1 MEILTVKN
9 LNFHYEQQHVL
20 QDVSFSIQSGEFVT
34 LFGPTGSGKSTLLTM
49 LKKEMRPS
57 GKLFGKVF
65 FNGKN
70 LDDLPA
76 ATTAT
81 AIGYM
86 MQNPDEQIIMEKVWQ
101 ELAFGLENMGVPT
114 EEMQRRVAEVASF
127 FGIQNWLHDSVSD
140 LSGGQKQLVNLAAV
154 LVMEPDILLLDEPTS
169 QLDPIAASE
178 FLTLLAKINR
188 ELGMTILIVE
198 HRLEELLPVCDRVLF
213 MEGGALL
220 HDSTPKAI
228 GNELHE
234 HPMLDALTTA
244 MRVYYK
250 LGFRDETPITV
261 RDGIDFIRRYP
272 PATLPMDGVKK
283 TAIPLINVT
292 DLHFRYNRKSD
303 NLLANMA
310 FTIHRGEIFS
320 IVGGN
325 GVGKSTLLKLLAGL
339 HAPYAGKL
347 LIDDVAPGKWKG
359 NIVLLPQS
367 PQALFMH
374 STVKEELLSAPPLQK
389 LTTEEKELA
398 VLTMMQHLHIETL
411 AERNPFDLS
420 GGEQQKTALAK
431 LLLHEPDILLLDEP
445 TKGMDIMSKNEVIG
459 LIRELQKH
467 NVTTII
473 VTHDIEFAARVSTRV
488 GMLFDKSLIAIND
501 PKKFFNSNR
510 FYTTAA
516 SKIARGLFPYAIT
529 AEDIVSAVN
538 MNNRRN
544 E

>member
-1 MEILTVKN
+1 MEILTVEN
-9 LNFHYEQQHVL
+9 LNFHYEQQPIL
-20 QDVSFSIQSGEFVT
+20 QDISFSIHSGEFVT

-49 LKKEMRPS
+49 IKKEMRPN
-57 GKLFGKVF
+57 GKFQGTIY
-65 FNGKN
+65 FNGMN
-70 LDDLPA
+70 LEHTD
-76 ATTAT
+76 TTA
-81 AIGYM
+81 ASIGYM
-86 MQNPDEQIIMEKVWQ
+86 MQNPDEQLVTEKVWQ
-101 ELAFGLENMGVPT
+101 ELAFGLENLGVPT
-114 EEMQRRVAEVASF
+114 EDMQRKIAEVASF

-178 FLTLLAKINR
+178 FLALLAKINR

-198 HRLEELLPVCDRVLF
+198 HRLEELLPLCDRLLF
-213 MEGGALL
+213 MENGSLLYDTVPKEIGKDLL
-220 HDSTPKAI
+220 H
-228 GNELHE
+228 

-250 LGFRDETPITV
+250 LGYRDATPITV
-261 RDGIDFIRRYP
+261 RDGIDFIRQFP
-272 PATLPMDGVKK
+272 PATLPMDAVTK
-283 TAIPLINVT
+283 TDVPLIAVK
-292 DLHFRYNRKSD
+292 DLHFRYTRKSKD
-303 NLLANMA
+303 LLAHAEFM
-310 FTIHRGEIFS
+310 IRRGEIFS

-339 HAPYAGKL
+339 HVPYAGKVL
-347 LIDDVAPGKWKG
+347 FDNVAPGKWQG
-359 NIVLLPQS
+359 NIVLLPQN

-374 STVKEELLSAPPLQK
+374 PTVREELASALPLQK
-389 LTTEEKELA
+389 LSEEEKETA
-398 VLTMMQHLHIETL
+398 VCAMMQQLHIDSL

-431 LLLHEPDILLLDEP
+431 LLLLEPDILLLDEP
-445 TKGMDIMSKNEVIG
+445 TKGMDIMSKNEVMR
-459 LIRELQKH
+459 LLRDLQKH
-467 NVTTII
+467 NVTTVI
-473 VTHDIEFAARVSTRV
+473 VTHDIEFAARISTRV
-488 GMLFDKSLIAIND
+488 GMLFDKSLIGINR
-501 PKKFFNSNR
+501 PKTFFHSNR

-544 E
+544 D